1 MHIVRT
7 PWARQHLLNISA
19 YIAHDNPTAARQT
32 VNRIKDAVAHLATY
46 PAMGRVGR
54 ITGTRELV
62 IAGTPNI
69 VAYRVRKGSVRILA
83 VMHSSQWWPSKL

>member
-1 MHIVRT
+1 VGIIWT
-7 PWARQHLLNISA
+7 PRARRHLLNISA
-19 YIAHDNPTAARQT
+19 YIAQDNPTAARQT
-32 VNRIKDAVAHLATY
+32 VDRIRDAVAHLAVH

-62 IAGTPNI
+62 IAGTPYI

-83 VMHSSQWWPSKL
+83 VMHSSQRWPSKL